1 MTTDPIP
8 SPVRHRSAV
17 SLVSRRTLL
26 AGAAVSGLLAA
37 CGSESSDGAD
47 DGESA
52 DGGSADGDAGGSP
65 TPAGAGAGTWTLVQ
79 RFPQD
84 VQVPGPVRLPMSL
97 STGNAQL
104 VADGPETLGAR
115 VTDLDGN
122 PIGEPISASRR
133 DVAPGPYYDFR
144 TTVEEAGVY
153 YLVVE
158 GGPEQGA
165 AFQIM
170 APGTAAV
177 AQPGEALEPFDTPTT
192 DDARGV
198 EPICTREPEPCPF
211 HDVTL
216 TEALATGRPVVYLV
230 GTPAFCA
237 TGSCAPALE
246 AMIDVQDDFG
256 DTFVFVHAEVY
267 TDDTATVPAPAVEA
281 AGLTYEPALFVTGAD
296 GNVVERLDAVW
307 DRTELVEVLSRVAG

>member
-1 MTTDPIP
+1 MTTDPNP
-8 SPVRHRSAV
+8 SPVRPGSSAAP
-17 SLVSRRTLL
+17 VSRRTLL
-26 AGAAVSGLLAA
+26 AGAAVSGLLVA
-37 CGSESSDGAD
+37 CGSESNDGTADGAG
-47 DGESA
+47 DGTDS
-52 DGGSADGDAGGSP
+52 SP
-65 TPAGAGAGTWTLVQ
+65 TSAAGSGDGTWTLVQ

-104 VADGPETLGAR
+104 VADGPDTLDAR
-115 VTDLDGN
+115 ITDLDGN
-122 PIGEPISASRR
+122 PIGEPITASRR

-144 TTVEEAGVY
+144 TTVGEPGVY
-153 YLVVE
+153 YLVVA

-177 AQPGEALEPFDTPTT
+177 PQPGEALEPFDTPTT

-216 TEALATGRPVVYLV
+216 TQALATGRPVAYLV

-267 TDDTATVPAPAVEA
+267 TDDTATIPAPAVDA

>member
-1 MTTDPIP
+1 MTSHPMP
-8 SPVRHRSAV
+8 APAPRPGAAWH
-17 SLVSRRTLL
+17 LSRRTLL
-26 AGAAVSGLLAA
+26 AGTAASGLLVA
-37 CGSESSDGAD
+37 CGGSEAD
-47 DGESA
+47 
-52 DGGSADGDAGGSP
+52 DAGGATDGDGSAESGSA
-65 TPAGAGAGTWTLVQ
+65 TVATDERVWTLVQ

-97 STGNAQL
+97 STGAAQL
-104 VADGPETLGAR
+104 VTDGPDTLGAQI
-115 VTDLDGN
+115 TDLDGA
-122 PIGEPISASRR
+122 PIGELITASRR

-144 TTVEEAGVY
+144 TTVDEPGVY
-153 YLVVE
+153 YLVVD
-158 GGPEQGA
+158 GGPAQGA

-170 APGTAAV
+170 ESGTVAV
-177 AQPGEALEPFDTPTT
+177 AQPGDALAPFDTPTT

-216 TEALATGRPVVYLV
+216 TEALAAGRPVAYLV

-256 DTFVFVHAEVY
+256 DVFTFVHAEVY
-267 TDDTATVPAPAVEA
+267 TDDTATIPAPAVEA
-281 AGLTYEPALFVTGAD
+281 AGLTYEPALFVTDAD

-307 DRTELVEVLSRVAG
+307 DRTELVEVLDRAAG

>member
-1 MTTDPIP
+1 MTSHPMP
-8 SPVRHRSAV
+8 APAPRPGAASH
-17 SLVSRRTLL
+17 LSRRTLL
-26 AGAAVSGLLAA
+26 AGAAASGLLVA
-37 CGSESSDGAD
+37 CGGSEAD
-47 DGESA
+47 
-52 DGGSADGDAGGSP
+52 DAGGTTDGSAENGSA
-65 TPAGAGAGTWTLVQ
+65 TVATDERIWTLVQ

-97 STGNAQL
+97 STGAAQL
-104 VADGPETLGAR
+104 VTDGPDTLGAQI
-115 VTDLDGN
+115 TDLDGA
-122 PIGEPISASRR
+122 PIGEPITASRR

-144 TTVEEAGVY
+144 TTVDEPGVY
-153 YLVVE
+153 YLVVD
-158 GGPEQGA
+158 GGPAQGA

-170 APGTAAV
+170 EPGTVAV
-177 AQPGEALEPFDTPTT
+177 AQPGDALAPFDTPTT

-216 TEALATGRPVVYLV
+216 TEALAAGRPVAYLV

-256 DTFVFVHAEVY
+256 DMFTFVHAEVY
-267 TDDTATVPAPAVEA
+267 TDDTATMPAPAVEA
-281 AGLTYEPALFVTGAD
+281 AGLTYEPALFVTDAD
-296 GNVVERLDAVW
+296 GKVVERLDAVW
-307 DRTELVEVLSRVAG
+307 DRTELVEVLGRAAG